1 VSWTYE
7 PITAGGSSQ
16 NQKCWE
22 AAQDHDDEEVRNY
35 NTERC
40 AEKVAR
46 CAQKVAR
53 FAEKE
58 DNKQVE

>member
-1 VSWTYE
+1 MSWAYKL
-7 PITAGGSSQ
+7 IIVGGGSQ
-16 NQKCWE
+16 NQKRGE

-35 NTERC
+35 TERC

-46 CAQKVAR
+46 CVEKIAR